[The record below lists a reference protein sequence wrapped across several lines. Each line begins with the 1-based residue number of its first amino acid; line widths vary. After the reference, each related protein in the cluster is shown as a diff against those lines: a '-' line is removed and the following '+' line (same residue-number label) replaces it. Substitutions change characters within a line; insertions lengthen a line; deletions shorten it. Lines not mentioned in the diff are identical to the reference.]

1 MLFRILNVPLSKVE
15 DLLAKLSGERIFLKF
30 NLSQAYQQVLHDNAS
45 KKLVMINT
53 YSTAYCIASGF
64 HLPPSTSHHG
74 ELSTIMTV
82 VLSREIVWLYPSRK
96 MANLEELHAGHH
108 G

>member
-45 KKLVMINT
+45 KK
-53 YSTAYCIASGF
+53 
-64 HLPPSTSHHG
+64 
-74 ELSTIMTV
+74 
-82 VLSREIVWLYPSRK
+82 
-96 MANLEELHAGHH
+96 AGDDQHI
-108 G
+108 

>member
-30 NLSQAYQQVLHDNAS
+30 NLSQAYQQVLHDS
-45 KKLVMINT
+45 TQKKLVMINT
-53 YSTAYCIASGF
+53 YSTAYCITSGF

-74 ELSTIMTV
+74 ELSTITTV
-82 VLSREIVWLYPSRK
+82 VLSREIVWLYPS
-96 MANLEELHAGHH
+96 
-108 G
+108 